1 MWFFSPPN
9 IESIL
14 CAKQWR
20 QTPCSHGF
28 DIAEGDRQKQVNKY
42 KSKIISIV
50 KVKEDYV
57 IVTRWQREI
66 DWWGENFFYKGHLS
80 CYMNDKSPIWRFE
93 QTAFQAEKRVS
104 TKALGQPNFWL
115 LATVGKK
122 VRQDHVKG
130 ESTVTVSL

>member
-1 MWFFSPPN
+1 MVFFPSKYWEYTMCQAVKTNSLFPW
-9 IESIL
+9 IRH
-14 CAKQWR
+14 CRGK
-20 QTPCSHGF
+20 
-28 DIAEGDRQKQVNKY
+28 DRQKQVNKY